1 MLGASGSAAY
11 SSLPLCRTC
20 CLCAL
25 QALLSYLDAEVG
37 QLLPT
42 YQGGGAF
49 ARGLLRGLQIDGGSA
64 GSAAQQQVQDFWLRL
79 GNIK

>member
-1 MLGASGSAAY
+1 MRNV
-11 SSLPLCRTC
+11 PTC
-20 CLCAL
+20 CLCASL

-49 ARGLLRGLQIDGGSA
+49 ARGLLRGLQIDAGGA
-64 GSAAQQQVQDFWLRL
+64 GSATQQQVQDFWLRM
-79 GNIK
+79 GNVK